1 VTILHAS
8 DLHFGAP
15 HRPEAAAA
23 LLELAREADAVVVSG
38 DLTQRAKAAEY
49 RAAGA
54 FLARL
59 GANGPR
65 VAIPGNHDVPL
76 YRVWERFAAP
86 YRKYRRH
93 IAPDLDTVLD
103 AGPAGG
109 GAPLVRFVAMN
120 SSSPRRAIVNGRLSR
135 RQLAFA
141 TAAFARSP
149 AGACRILVVHHNLV
163 RVGDEPRRR
172 LGSAPDPRDTP
183 AAGRDPPPLHGA
195 AAVLDRLDEWGV
207 ELVLSGHAHFACQA
221 PVGAALLVQAGTASS
236 SRGRGPEQGCNTV
249 NVVRLEP
256 EQAEVVVY
264 LYSEDAERF
273 LPVESRRHPRRARGA
288 AS

>member
-1 VTILHAS
+1 MTILHAS

-23 LLELAREADAVVVSG
+23 LLELARQSDVVVVSG
-38 DLTQRAKAAEY
+38 DLTQRAKADEY

-54 FLARL
+54 FLSRL
-59 GANGPR
+59 GADRPR
-65 VAIPGNHDVPL
+65 VAVPGNHDVPL
-76 YRVWERFAAP
+76 YRVWERVAAP
-86 YRKYRRH
+86 YRKYRRRV
-93 IAPDLDTVLD
+93 APELDTVLD
-103 AGPAGG
+103 AGPAAS
-109 GAPLVRFVAMN
+109 GAPIVRFVALN

-141 TAAFARSP
+141 AAAFARSP

-163 RVGDEPRRR
+163 RSADEPARRR
-172 LGSAPDPRDTP
+172 GSAPDTQGSP
-183 AAGRDPPPLHGA
+183 AAGRDPPALHGA
-195 AAVLDRLDEWGV
+195 RAVLDRLDEWGV
-207 ELVLSGHAHFACQA
+207 DLVLSGHAHFACQA

-236 SRGRGPEQGCNTV
+236 TRGRGPEQGRNTV

-256 EQAEVVVY
+256 ERTEVSVY

-273 LPVESRRHPRRARGA
+273 LPVESRWHPRRARGA